1 MQIPDSFRST
11 HYTLPELGRFHAFTK
26 AVVFWRVEGV
36 GYAQIDVE
44 SQIYVSVG
52 QNSGQED
59 LELGSERPGSRPT

>member
-36 GYAQIDVE
+36 WYAQIDVE